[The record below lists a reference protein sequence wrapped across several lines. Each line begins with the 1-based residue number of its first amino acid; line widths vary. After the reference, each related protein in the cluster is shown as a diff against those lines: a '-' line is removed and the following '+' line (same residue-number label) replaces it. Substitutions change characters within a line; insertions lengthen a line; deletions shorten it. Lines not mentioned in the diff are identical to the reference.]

1 MFGKKQAK
9 KIGRRAAP
17 KRIGA
22 NGLKMK
28 QELRAQRPRIIRS
41 IIKKSAAI
49 VAFASLA
56 AAVVYVGVVCGPAAY
71 GRVANAAVHAR
82 ELPQNL
88 RVTGASAHTEKLLRA
103 AIANMLGGSES
114 SAIFDEA
121 LIKDVAATIPVIEK
135 ISVRK
140 IKDRITSEEL
150 TRIRIAERKPVAIVH
165 YGEMAL
171 VDRHGIC
178 FAPEPGRYYDL
189 PMLITK
195 KLDSEED
202 VIDMTMF
209 NDIKKITDGLGANY
223 FSQISQIGITDD
235 EHVYLYFKSGEAEY
249 VVGRENLSERLAYVK
264 QLRDRFL
271 SDSGNDVPLRVDVRY
286 RGLAF
291 ASER

>member
-1 MFGKKQAK
+1 MMIGKKQTK
-9 KIGRRAAP
+9 KIGRRAAA

-28 QELRAQRPRIIRS
+28 QEMRAQRPRLIRAFL
-41 IIKKSAAI
+41 KKTARVLAV
-49 VAFASLA
+49 VALA

-71 GRVANAAVHAR
+71 GRVANAAVQAR

-88 RVTGASAHTEKLLRA
+88 RVTGASAHTEKLLRD
-103 AIANMLGGSES
+103 AIDRRL
-114 SAIFDEA
+114 SADSVVFDDA
-121 LIKDVAATIPVIEK
+121 LVKSVAAAIPVIEK

-150 TRIRIAERKPVAIVH
+150 TRIRVAERKPVAIVH
-165 YGEMAL
+165 YGDMAL

-189 PMLITK
+189 PMLLTK
-195 KLDSEED
+195 KIEGDED
-202 VIDMTMF
+202 IIDMTMF
-209 NDIKKITDGLGANY
+209 NDIKKITDGFGANY

-291 ASER
+291 ASERR